1 VLGFASIEVSM
12 KNNQGT
18 VSCQIELRPGEKLVL
33 PDEVQQQVGPGS
45 WVITIRPA
53 DGEQALI
60 RDHRAFLSGYAP
72 EDVGLYDGSFGR

>member
-1 VLGFASIEVSM
+1 M
-12 KNNQGT
+12 KNSQGT

-33 PDEVQQQVGPGS
+33 PVEIQQQVGPGS

-53 DGEQALI
+53 DDGQALI

-72 EDVGLYDGSFGR
+72 EDEGLYDGNVGR